1 MEMLDEENYHVWLH
15 FLAPYAEKKKSE
27 LCKLLLPT
35 AAIKPASECATLLEI
50 QDPMYWG
57 SKPV

>member
-15 FLAPYAEKKKSE
+15 FLAPYAEKKKQSE

-35 AAIKPASECATLLEI
+35 AAIKPGLPAQQASALLC
-50 QDPMYWG
+50 
-57 SKPV
+57 